1 MDSERTIIAP
11 YLGGP
16 IAESDFENESWQTCQ
31 PVKIRYLWSGEPA
44 APTRHAEA
52 RICWS
57 NEALHVRFVGAQ
69 QEPLVV
75 SANPVTDKKT
85 LGLWDRDV
93 CEIFLAPDPSNP
105 SRYFEFEA
113 APTGEWVDLGI
124 TLLPSGRETDWDF
137 ASGFTTATKLEHDQ
151 LFVGMRIPWSAA
163 IPKPQPG
170 DVWGVN
176 VFRCIGPEAPDR
188 YLAWRP
194 TRTPEPA
201 FHVPEA
207 FGTLL
212 LLAADERG

>member
-1 MDSERTIIAP
+1 MYIVARFASR
-11 YLGGP
+11 P
-16 IAESDFENESWQTCQ
+16 IEVSDFENEIWQECQ
-31 PVKIRYLWSGEPA
+31 PVTIEHYWSGERAPA
-44 APTRHAEA
+44 SRHAEA

-57 NEALHVRFVGAQ
+57 SEALHVRFVCVQ

-75 SANPVTDKKT
+75 SDNPRTDKKT

-93 CEIFLAPDPSNP
+93 CEIFLAPDPVNA

-124 TLLPSGRETDWDF
+124 TITASGRDTDWDF
-137 ASGFTTATKLEHDQ
+137 RSGLTAAAKLEGER
-151 LFVGMRIPWSAA
+151 LSVGMRIPWSAA
-163 IPKPQPG
+163 IPKPRAG
-170 DVWGVN
+170 EEWGVN
-176 VFRCIGPEAPDR
+176 LFRCVGPEAPER

-207 FGTLL
+207 FGFLRY
-212 LLAADERG
+212 D

>member
-1 MDSERTIIAP
+1 MDSQSTIVAP
-11 YLGGP
+11 YVGGP

-31 PVKIRYLWSGEPA
+31 PVTIRYLWSGEPA

-93 CEIFLAPDPSNP
+93 CEIFLAPDLSNP

-124 TLLPSGRETDWDF
+124 TLTPSGRETDWDF
-137 ASGFTTATKLEHDQ
+137 ASGFTTAAKLERDR

-176 VFRCIGPEAPDR
+176 AFRCVGPEAPDR

-201 FHVPEA
+201 FHVAEA